1 MPFDYY
7 KNLTARQR
15 RTYDRSAAIGTVPVP
30 TPERL
35 APEVAAVAAGLD
47 SGSRVATERAV
58 QHLTAALLSL
68 MAVAAVDVR
77 VLAKRPSKSW
87 GELHGL
93 YEPADGKRRGRI
105 TVWMRTAQRKDVVA
119 FRTFMRTLFHEIG
132 HHLDYELLKLDDS
145 MHTEGFYKRESNLFR
160 QIVPDPARFEA
171 PKDAPSPG
179 PRRRAARQEEAA
191 AQEPRRARRKLAEP
205 ASTAVPARQR
215 TLFED

>member
-7 KNLTARQR
+7 KKLTARQR

-35 APEVAAVAAGLD
+35 APEVAGVAAGLG

-58 QHLTAALLSL
+58 QRLTEALLGL
-68 MAVAAVDVR
+68 VGVPPVDVR

-93 YEPADGKRRGRI
+93 YEPAAGKRHGRI

-119 FRTFMRTLFHEIG
+119 FRTFMRTLLHEIG

-171 PKDAPSPG
+171 PADAASPG
-179 PRRRAARQEEAA
+179 PMQRAARPRESAA
-191 AQEPRRARRKLAEP
+191 PEPRRSRRKQAQP
-205 ASTAVPARQR
+205 APAAGAARQR